1 MTTNLQVYGDI
12 TPRTAAYAVAPLL
25 KRHDAAMILEK
36 FGQTFP
42 LPTKS
47 TIVAKFRRYEALPL
61 ATTALV
67 EGVTPSGTK
76 PTITDYTA
84 TLSQYGDFIPYSGF
98 MLDTHEDPILK
109 EYGSLCVQ
117 QAAETVETIRWNV
130 VKAGSNVGYTNGG
143 RSTVNTPITLSA
155 QRTATAA
162 LLRQRGQ
169 YITDIVAS
177 SANFRTEPV
186 EAAFVAVFH
195 PDVTN
200 DIRNMQGFI
209 PVARYGSNMKAWPG
223 EIGSV
228 EDVRYVRSVLF
239 TPFPGASGVTGGAKG
254 AMRAVAGDGVGAD
267 VYPVIYFSKDAYGIV
282 PLKGA
287 NALSLIAHNPGSSG
301 TADPLNQRGT
311 LGWTAAQTSIILND
325 LWIYRL
331 ECAVTA

>member
-1 MTTNLQVYGDI
+1 MTVSVQVYGDI
-12 TPRTAAYAVAPLL
+12 SPRTAAFAVAPLL
-25 KRHDAAMILEK
+25 KRHDAEMVLEK

-42 LPTKS
+42 LPTNS

-84 TLSQYGDFIPYSGF
+84 TLSEYGDFIPYSGF
-98 MLDTHEDPILK
+98 MMDTHEDPILK

-117 QAAETVETIRWNV
+117 QAAETVETIRYNV
-130 VKAGSNVGYTNGG
+130 LKAGSNVGFSNGT
-143 RSTVNTPITLSA
+143 RATVNTPISLAA
-155 QRTATAA
+155 QRVATAS
-162 LLRQRGQ
+162 LLRQRAH
-169 YITDIVAS
+169 YITDIVS
-177 SANFRTEPV
+177 SNANFRTEPI
-186 EAAFVAVFH
+186 EAAFIAVCH
-195 PDVTN
+195 PDVSN

-209 PVARYGSNMKAWPG
+209 PVKQYGGGQKAWSN

-239 TPFPGASGVTGGAKG
+239 TPFLGSATVGGAKG
-254 AMRAVAGDGVGAD
+254 AMRAIGDGVHAD
-267 VYPVIYFSKDAYGIV
+267 VYPVLYMSKDAYGIV

-311 LGWTAAQTSIILND
+311 LGWKTAQTSVILND

-331 ECAVTA
+331 EVAVTA

>member
-1 MTTNLQVYGDI
+1 MTTPVQVYGDI
-12 TPRTAAYAVAPLL
+12 SPRTAAYAMAPLL
-25 KRHDAAMILEK
+25 KRHDADMILEK

-42 LPTKS
+42 LPTQS

-84 TLSQYGDFIPYSGF
+84 TLEEFGDFIPYSGF

-117 QAAETVETIRWNV
+117 QAAETVETLRWNKI
-130 VKAGSNVGYTNGG
+130 KAGSSVGYANGG
-143 RSTVNTPITLSA
+143 ITTVNTVITLAA

-162 LLRQRGQ
+162 LLRQRGH
-169 YITDIVAS
+169 YITEIVS
-177 SANFRTEPV
+177 SSPDFRMEPV
-186 EAAFVAVFH
+186 EAAFVAIHH

-200 DIRNMQGFI
+200 DIRNMQGYI
-209 PVARYGSNMKAWPG
+209 PAKQYAGNTTLFPG
-223 EIGSV
+223 EHGAV
-228 EDVRYVRSVLF
+228 EDVRYCRSVLF
-239 TPFPGASGVTGGAKG
+239 TPYLGSSGVYGGASTTMRNTGGY
-254 AMRAVAGDGVGAD
+254 AD
-267 VYPVIYFSKDAYGIV
+267 VYPVIYMGKDAYGIV

-287 NALSLIAHNPGSSG
+287 NAMSLIAHNPGSSG

-311 LGWTAAQTSIILND
+311 LGWKCAQTSVILND

-331 ECAVTA
+331 CVAVTA